1 MLTMNTN
8 LDRLSQRIYEGLRRN
23 ENLRSALMSKI
34 SVGATTA
41 DLASMVRGHFQL
53 LALQEFPDQPLVMTD
68 IDAVVD
74 WEEITKALARDL
86 T

>member
-1 MLTMNTN
+1 MNTN

-23 ENLRSALMSKI
+23 KDLRSELMSKI
-34 SVGATTA
+34 SMETTTV
-41 DLASMVRGHFQL
+41 DLASTVRGHFQQL
-53 LALQEFPDQPLVMTD
+53 VSHEFPDQPLVMTD